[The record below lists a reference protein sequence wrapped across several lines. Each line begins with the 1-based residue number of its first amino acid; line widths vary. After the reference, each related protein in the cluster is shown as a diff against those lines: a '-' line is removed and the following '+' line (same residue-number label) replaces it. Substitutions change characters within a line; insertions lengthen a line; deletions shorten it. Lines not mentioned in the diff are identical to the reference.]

1 MPSAASARSRRAAL
15 LARRRHPSR
24 TRCDLSDTSGLVRS
38 SGLSGQVICPPLAN
52 FLSGPAYLFLL
63 LKLVLVHLLL
73 LVRNLWLIGEKG
85 SYQIYTDVL
94 RCYEGDSVEG
104 AIPKRWI
111 PKYRITVYASDVSR
125 LEPDAPPVELLFF
138 GEVGQSLVGK
148 PTILLVSNARGQQT
162 YVPPELISLT
172 GGKYD
177 LIVEMSFASLQSESP
192 SFRVRAIVGNDNG
205 PLHHSPPGDI
215 GQSASGS
222 FQELGSTGLLLF
234 MANIRQL
241 KGCFLLLKTRI
252 KQGFFYPSTCAILA
266 SLILHT
272 IILCFVSRK
281 I

>member
-148 PTILLVSNARGQQT
+148 PTILLVSNARG
-162 YVPPELISLT
+162 
-172 GGKYD
+172 
-177 LIVEMSFASLQSESP
+177 
-192 SFRVRAIVGNDNG
+192 NDNG

-222 FQELGSTGLLLF
+222 FQELGSTGSTATLVTTASNVLTTDVTTAMLAPSIATPPPQTTPPSVLEARHYNDICPDDHLSDAAF
-234 MANIRQL
+234 LANTGR
-241 KGCFLLLKTRI
+241 KSFFKDCFYSWQT
-252 KQGFFYPSTCAILA
+252 
-266 SLILHT
+266 
-272 IILCFVSRK
+272 FVS
-281 I
+281 